1 MSNRNKPKNP
11 TIFSR
16 SARNDGNSNRLSES
30 FGLARQRLRQQL
42 GVARGRAAQNT
53 SRFRAISPT
62 VIREGRTGKNLGE
75 NTLPNVAL
83 SLHAPVRPV
92 ELPPSQQTQ
101 VIPDL
106 QTFQEQKTQTGR
118 LYPPEDLTAL
128 GFASPDFLPP
138 RPANFSPQR
147 IQRNI
152 EGDTQEYI
160 GDAARPDTS
169 QATTSRVAASA
180 AVKMAASQVQIE
192 PDYHTSFLEGFEG
205 MAWPEATSKTSQPVK
220 AIGGRRNKRR
230 RLRFI
235 NAPRR
240 NSQFVASILG
250 TLLVA
255 LFVMGVLLY
264 LRNYLDR
271 APDSAFSVVFGN
283 LGEGTALAHTPI
295 SKDLSHKLST
305 NYQRFSGIPQADLR
319 FDDNVVANGGQAGTI
334 MGKVNSDIAVWGEYE
349 PTTKLLV
356 LQLQLHPNGPFDQY
370 TRHFITE
377 RLFELNAMPFVMA
390 QPDDWNQTDQ
400 FDQLMQAFYHY
411 FGGDYQL
418 AVVQFANLLKDPNLN
433 PANEMYLRFW
443 RGNALF
449 AVNNYPAALL
459 DYQRADTL
467 LRQNLNYPAL
477 EPNPLSLNYILNN
490 LAVVEEAAGNTVQA
504 EKDFQE
510 AMRLEASQP
519 QPWFNLARLQQ
530 AKLVQ
535 ESDPTKRAV
544 LQKSIEDD
552 LTHAINQSQA
562 QPLASAY
569 LYRSQLYLQ
578 ENKLVEA
585 ESDAKK
591 AREYNPDLPMT
602 YNQLGWVY
610 LNTYLYNGDPVKL
623 TNAYDEFQSGI
634 DLAKKLHD
642 QYRTQWDTLLHTP
655 DFEAQASV
663 AEKQANDF
671 QSQTET
677 LNYGLARAML
687 ERGRL
692 QGLDEGNPWD
702 KLTRFVQGQKL
713 WLEQTRDKFLEIIGN
728 NPKYAD
734 AHFYLGQ
741 TYFLLGKSNWKDEC
755 NTAKQLNPKNYEYY
769 KTLADYYL
777 SQSQPNTD
785 AAIAEYKQFLTQ
797 DNRNYAPYLALAD
810 LYYRQGQYAQAA
822 GYATTAATLA
832 PDDFQTRLVAGKTFN
847 QIKEYPTAITHLRQA
862 IALDADAPEAHYE
875 LGLALTHTGRTDN
888 AIDELGVAAEY
899 ASKQTGIYK
908 PDPILA
914 ANAHYYRGLA
924 LQQRGRIDEALS
936 DFKLATASNKIQNA
950 DALLHLGDLESQR
963 NLNSEAEAAYTAAI
977 KIKGAPPLVTAL
989 AAFKLGQLQQS
1000 KGQFKEAEANFDQAF
1015 TLQPGMR
1022 EAQLRKGEAQQ
1033 AQGKTDAAI
1042 ATLNSYLSGNSNVAE
1057 GWRFLGDAQR
1067 DKGDFGAA
1075 VTAYQKALATQNNYP
1090 EALLGLS
1097 QAYRSQKNYPE
1108 AINRVNQAIK
1118 FKPDYAPAYLLRGL
1132 ILRQQNQDDAAFQS
1146 FADTLKYDPNNEA
1159 AYVNMADLYQLRSK
1173 QDPGQLQ
1180 EAVKAYTQAVKLN
1193 PKDSYPHYQLG
1204 LIYSGKN
1211 EPDQAIAEM
1220 KQATT
1225 LRQDWPEAWFAL
1237 GKFYEQKG
1245 RANEAMDA
1253 LNNALKYK
1261 ASFGAAHDEA
1271 ATHYELGNV
1280 WQTKGSTK
1288 DARDEYK
1295 TAISVAQ
1302 SHKEDLPEAWYQLGS
1317 IYEASGDVAQAKDAY
1332 THARDTSKDAQLKRN
1347 AEEGLRHVGGQ

>member
-11 TIFSR
+11 TIFRR
-16 SARNDGNSNRLSES
+16 SAKSDGNANRLSES

-62 VIREGRTGKNLGE
+62 VIRAGKPGKSRGE
-75 NTLPNVAL
+75 PAVPNVAL
-83 SLHAPVRPV
+83 SLHAPVKPV
-92 ELPPSQQTQ
+92 ELPPDRQTQ
-101 VIPDL
+101 AIPDL

-118 LYPPEDLTAL
+118 LYPPEDLNAL

-138 RPANFSPQR
+138 RTSDFLSQR
-147 IQRNI
+147 TQRNI

-160 GDAARPDTS
+160 ENAPRSDTS
-169 QATTSRVAASA
+169 QATTPRVAASA
-180 AVKMAASQVQIE
+180 AVKKAAAQVQIE

-220 AIGGRRNKRR
+220 AIGGRRKKRR

-235 NAPRR
+235 GAPRR

-250 TLLVA
+250 TVLVA
-255 LFVMGVLLY
+255 LFVVGVLLY

-295 SKDLSHKLST
+295 AKDLSHKLST

-319 FDDNVVANGGQAGTI
+319 FDDNVVANGGQAGTS
-334 MGKVNSDIAVWGEYE
+334 MGKVNSDVAVWGEYE

-356 LQLQLHPNGPFDQY
+356 LQLQLHPNGPFDQS

-377 RLFELNAMPFVMA
+377 RLFELNAMPFIMA
-390 QPDDWNQTDQ
+390 QPDDWNKADQ

-411 FGGDYQL
+411 FGGEYQG

-459 DYQRADTL
+459 DYQRADIL

-477 EPNPLSLNYILNN
+477 EPNPLTLNYIFNN
-490 LAVVEEAAGNTVQA
+490 LAVVEAAAGNTAQA
-504 EKDFQE
+504 ESDYGKARDLDE
-510 AMRLEASQP
+510 SQA
-519 QPWFNLARLQQ
+519 QPWLNLARLQQ
-530 AKLVQ
+530 VKLTQ
-535 ESDPTKRAV
+535 ESDPAKRAA
-544 LQKSIEDD
+544 LQKSIEVN
-552 LTHAINQSQA
+552 LNAAINQSQA

-569 LYRSQLYLQ
+569 LYRSQLYYQ
-578 ENKLVEA
+578 QTRFDEA
-585 ESDAKK
+585 EKDALK
-591 AREYNPDLPMT
+591 ARQFNPDLPMT
-602 YNQLGWVY
+602 YNQLGWIY
-610 LNTYLYNGDPVKL
+610 LDSFLHNGDQNKL
-623 TNAYDEFQSGI
+623 TAAYDEFQSGF

-655 DFEAQASV
+655 DSEAQASV

-692 QGLDEGNPWD
+692 QGTDEGNPWD
-702 KLTRFVQGQKL
+702 RLTRFVQGKKL
-713 WLEQTRDKFLEIIGN
+713 WLELARDRFLEIIGN
-728 NPKYAD
+728 NPNYAD

-741 TYFLLGKSNWKDEC
+741 TYFLLGQSNWKEES
-755 NTAKQLNPKNYEYY
+755 NTAKKLNPKNYEYY

-777 SQSQPNTD
+777 SQHDTD
-785 AAIAEYKQFLTQ
+785 AAMAEYKQYVAQ
-797 DNRNYAPYLALAD
+797 DNHNYAPYLALAD
-810 LYYRQGQYAQAA
+810 LYYRQGQYALA
-822 GYATTAATLA
+822 GGQATTAATLA
-832 PDDFQTRLVAGKTFN
+832 PDNFQTRLVAGKTFN
-847 QIKEYPTAITHLRQA
+847 QLKEYPTAITHLQQA
-862 IALDADAPEAHYE
+862 IALDANAPEAHYE
-875 LGLALTHTGRTDN
+875 LGLALSHAGRTDN

-899 ASKQTGIYK
+899 ASKQTGSYK
-908 PDPILA
+908 ADPTLA

-924 LQQRGRIDEALS
+924 LQQRGRLDEALS
-936 DFKLATASNKIQNA
+936 DFKLATANNKVQNA
-950 DALLHLGDLESQR
+950 DAWLHLGDLESQR
-963 NLNSEAEAAYTAAI
+963 NLNSEAETAYTAAI
-977 KIKGAPPLVTAL
+977 KIKDAPPLVTAL

-1000 KGQFKEAEANFDQAF
+1000 KGQFKEAEANFDQAL

-1033 AQGKTDAAI
+1033 QQGKTDAAI
-1042 ATLNSYLSGNSNVAE
+1042 ATLNGYLSGSSNVAE
-1057 GWRFLGDAQR
+1057 AWRFLGDAQR
-1067 DKGDFGAA
+1067 DKGDYGAA
-1075 VTAYQKALATQNNYP
+1075 ITAYQKALATQNNYP

-1097 QAYRSQKNYPE
+1097 QAYRGQKNYAE
-1108 AINRVNQAIK
+1108 GLNRVNQAIK
-1118 FKPDYAPAYLLRGL
+1118 FKPDYAEAYLTRGL

-1146 FADTLKYDPNNEA
+1146 FADTIKYDPNNEA
-1159 AYVNMADLYQLRSK
+1159 AYINMGDLYQLRSK

-1180 EAVKAYTQAVKLN
+1180 EAVKAFTQAVKLN

-1211 EPDQAIAEM
+1211 EPDQAITEM

-1288 DARDEYK
+1288 DAREEYK
-1295 TAISVAQ
+1295 TAITVAQ

-1317 IYEASGDVAQAKDAY
+1317 IYESSGDVAQANDAY
-1332 THARDTSKDAQLKRN
+1332 THARDTAKDAELKRN
-1347 AEEGLRHVGGQ
+1347 AQEGLRRVGGQ